1 METNV
6 MAALSLG
13 PDLTKDKL
21 IQAAGR
27 LRKLGRNQSL
37 TILTTH

>member
-1 METNV
+1 MGNDV
-6 MAALSLG
+6 LAALSLG
-13 PDLTKDKL
+13 PGLTKDKI

>member
-1 METNV
+1 

-21 IQAAGR
+21 MQAAGR
-27 LRKLGRNQSL
+27 LRKLGRNQTL
-37 TILTTH
+37 VILTTH